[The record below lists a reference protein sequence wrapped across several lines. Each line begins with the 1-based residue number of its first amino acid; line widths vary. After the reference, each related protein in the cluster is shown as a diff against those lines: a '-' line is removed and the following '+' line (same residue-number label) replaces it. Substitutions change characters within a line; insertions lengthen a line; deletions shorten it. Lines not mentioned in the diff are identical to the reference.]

1 MSQRLEELEA
11 CWSSI
16 QDKASQR
23 RARLGQAEDV
33 QKYLSHWTELMYVLI
48 ISRAAVHTNR
58 TTDER

>member
-1 MSQRLEELEA
+1 MSRRQPKARTAVSQRLEELEA

-33 QKYLSHWTELMYVLI
+33 QKYLSHWTELM
-48 ISRAAVHTNR
+48 
-58 TTDER
+58 